1 MRRTISLRPLASRLT
16 AAPAARVLVIPAR
29 GYAEEPTP
37 FSGAK
42 AEDLGNG
49 KYRFQIETPYAA
61 HKCDGPEQVCETT
74 KEELLSIF
82 KQMTRIRRTETEADK
97 LYKQKEIRGFLH
109 LYNGQEAVLVGLE
122 AALTLEDHIITAYR
136 DHGHLL
142 TRGGT
147 PKQVLSELAG
157 RASGCSKGKGGSMHM
172 YSKEGNFYGGNG
184 IVGAQVP
191 LGAGIAFSQKYLK
204 TGRVSVSMF
213 GDGAANQGQLFE
225 AYNMA
230 ALWKLPAIFLCENNK
245 YGMGTS
251 IERSSA
257 STDYYKRGD
266 YLPGIKIDGMDALAV
281 KQGMLYAADWARN
294 KGPIMVEAETYRY
307 GGHSMS
313 DPGTSYRTREEIN
326 RMRSTRDPIEKIRY
340 KMLDNNIATK
350 EELKAIESEVK
361 AEVDEAVKAALEA
374 PFLPIEAT
382 YQHVYLEDV
391 PVRAVELGKSYVPKQ

>member
-1 MRRTISLRPLASRLT
+1 MSST
-16 AAPAARVLVIPAR
+16 
-29 GYAEEPTP
+29 
-37 FSGAK
+37 
-42 AEDLGNG
+42 
-49 KYRFQIETPYAA
+49 
-61 HKCDGPEQVCETT
+61 
-74 KEELLSIF
+74 
-82 KQMTRIRRTETEADK
+82 
-97 LYKQKEIRGFLH
+97 
-109 LYNGQEAVLVGLE
+109 
-122 AALTLEDHIITAYR
+122 
-136 DHGHLL
+136 
-142 TRGGT
+142 
-147 PKQVLSELAG
+147 
-157 RASGCSKGKGGSMHM
+157 
-172 YSKEGNFYGGNG
+172 EGNFYGGNG

-230 ALWKLPAIFLCENNK
+230 ALWKLPAIFMCENNK

-257 STDYYKRGD
+257 STEYYKRGD

-350 EELKAIESEVK
+350 EEIKAVEAEVK
-361 AEVDEAVKAALEA
+361 AEVDEALKAALEA

-382 YQHVYLEDV
+382 YQHITQEDI
-391 PVRAVELGKSYVPKQ
+391 PVRAVELSHSYVPKH